1 MNEDK
6 VKKKNTKKG
15 IIIGLVI
22 LVLILLS
29 GFIFL
34 KFKDKKDN
42 SNDNNINKEEVKK
55 ENKYSKYTLNSNTLE
70 EFDLYFLQ
78 LENDITNKVYSPL
91 SIKYVLAMLREAATG
106 DTKQEIDNILGT
118 YQNKKYIN
126 SKNIALGNAMF
137 IRNS

>member
-118 YQNKKYIN
+118 YQNKKNTNKKILFN
-126 SKNIALGNAMF
+126 LRIS
-137 IRNS
+137 SS